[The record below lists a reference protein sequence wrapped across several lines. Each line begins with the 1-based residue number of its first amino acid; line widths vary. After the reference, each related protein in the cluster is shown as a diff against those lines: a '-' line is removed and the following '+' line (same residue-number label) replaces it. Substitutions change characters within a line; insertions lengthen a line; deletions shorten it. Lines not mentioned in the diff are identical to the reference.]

1 MTAKEFI
8 GLLTIAFGV
17 LTLVVGLT
25 VDYSMPMLW
34 WLGSLFIICVGIYLI
49 LFGEDGLEN
58 NHND

>member
-34 WLGSLFIICVGIYLI
+34 WLGSLFVICVGLYLI
-49 LFGEDGLEN
+49 LFAGPNVEDDDE
-58 NHND
+58 